1 MRVVLAIVLLL
12 LGFMIWLLY
21 GAISVMERNVN
32 NINNSIT
39 QLQTSQK
46 VLNDRMSRMVYF
58 QKKTLIRPKRDN

>member
-1 MRVVLAIVLLL
+1 MKVALAIVLLL

-21 GAISVMERNVN
+21 GTISVMERDLG

-46 VLNDRMSRMVYF
+46 VLNDKVSHMVYL
-58 QKKTLIRPKRDN
+58 QKKTLIRPK